1 MTGPYTSTPVALQ
14 GEQEMEMLKGYTV
27 PKSPFGQAA
36 LTPPPPWHYSGD
48 VVGVEFSADAA
59 AVAACLPSGLAPDPK
74 TNGHAIID
82 RKSVV

>member
-1 MTGPYTSTPVALQ
+1 
-14 GEQEMEMLKGYTV
+14 MLKGYTV

-74 TNGHAIID
+74 TNGHAIMLFID
-82 RKSVV
+82 WQFTAEDDEYLEIGRAHV